1 METQFTKY
9 HKQYIISK
17 YEMSFKKILNAIKP
31 WKVLV
36 CAPFLKQNDF
46 TLHNVSESS
55 GIGIKV
61 SQLNFKTLYR
71 TS

>member
-1 METQFTKY
+1 
-9 HKQYIISK
+9 
-17 YEMSFKKILNAIKP
+17 MSFKKLLDAIKP
-31 WKVLV
+31 WKILV
-36 CAPFLKQNDF
+36 CAPLLKQNDF

-61 SQLNFKTLYR
+61 SSLNFKFFYF